1 MRLLHFSDTHGRH
14 RALETLP
21 DADIVVHSGDFTCAG
36 TEQEAIDFMDWFCD
50 LPYRH
55 KIFIAGNHDGC
66 LFDTRIE
73 GLPGNVHP
81 LNNSSVIIEGLK
93 FYGIPMFVEY
103 ELSGENAKCIDA
115 IPDDADIIV
124 THQPPMNILDFSD
137 NIHYGSRLLREKVL
151 EVKPS
156 YHLFGHIHHSYG
168 TTEENGIIFSN
179 AALLD
184 DEYELVRVPR
194 IFDLKCNG

>member
-14 RALETLP
+14 RALEPLP
-21 DADIVVHSGDFTCAG
+21 DADIVVHSGDFTYAG

-66 LFDTRIE
+66 LFDARIE
-73 GLPGNVHP
+73 GLPENVH
-81 LNNSSVIIEGLK
+81 LLDNSGVIIEGLK
-93 FYGIPMFVEY
+93 IYGVPMFVEY
-103 ELSGENAKCIDA
+103 ELSGENVKYIDA
-115 IPDDADIIV
+115 IPDDTDIVV
-124 THQPPMNILDFSD
+124 THQPPMDILDFSD
-137 NIHYGSRLLREKVL
+137 NIHYGSPLLREKML
-151 EVKPS
+151 KIKPS

-168 TTEENGIIFSN
+168 TTLENGIVFSN

-184 DEYELVRVPR
+184 DDYELVRVPR
-194 IFDLKCNG
+194 IFDFGVR